1 MEISKEDIKKI
12 IEYARNTKSFEDE
25 DIIANFD
32 GVIPKEEV
40 IAALELLTAAN
51 ILQTHLK

>member
-12 IEYARNTKSFEDE
+12 IEYARNTESFKDE

-40 IAALELLTAAN
+40 IAALELLTATN